1 MSRRKRPKAVA
12 VNGLRDLLI
21 AGTVAALERLE
32 NNTCTDVYDFRQECD
47 RLRERLADLADGN
60 DVLIHRWGDGVT
72 PEVDWPHGVRLCRL
86 VGDALVPADDEII
99 RRQEVAP

>member
-1 MSRRKRPKAVA
+1 M
-12 VNGLRDLLI
+12 
-21 AGTVAALERLE
+21 AALERLE